1 MRPGREVGAPL
12 PRWPGASD
20 YQARCAAWF
29 LGHLLAGSAAPP
41 SIDLWAGPLVRVDC
55 ETNDAVDDIRV
66 TAGDWTASGAP
77 VQAHDHYGGLS
88 YWLTGYCGRPQGLGY
103 R

>member
-1 MRPGREVGAPL
+1 MPGLTAMRPGTGGGSAAAAL
-12 PRWPGASD
+12 ASD

-66 TAGDWTASGAP
+66 TAA
-77 VQAHDHYGGLS
+77 
-88 YWLTGYCGRPQGLGY
+88 TGPRVVLQCKHTITMEVSHTG
-103 R
+103 